1 MNFLAVGFLFG
12 LAAVAVPVLIHLIH
26 RQRYPDRRFT
36 TLRFF
41 DKTVKHNVIQRK
53 LIDRILLALR
63 VLALIALML
72 GLARPFFQT
81 TGSGGIGERRRSVAI
96 VLDNSPSMGRM
107 RDGKTLFDRAKTAAT
122 AVLDA
127 LQSNTGESAQADAGD
142 ARDRVELI
150 LTAGASTPL
159 YTSDKEALKRELAVR
174 TGQRLALLAEEKP
187 GAAGTAETTGAEWS
201 RPEFDADSA
210 RLLAAIDRAPAG
222 LALALVPLEPSE
234 PRLHYSIG
242 QIRAQLENARV
253 SAVPGDVRT
262 SVAKAARVLRESHD
276 GERRIVVLSDL
287 QKSKWQGEKF
297 EGLEGLSVTLGAID
311 PPAEAGANLAI
322 ENVTPAAREVVLG
335 QSVMCTAT
343 IRNYGNRP
351 SETAALSIVVGDRAQ
366 AAKIEIPPLAA
377 STSMLVSFPISAMTR
392 ERNLLCSAILKSSTD
407 TFDYDN
413 SWHFQI
419 GVRPPVTTL
428 CVNGAPGAALSDR
441 ETFFVMNALAPRPA
455 SDSATAGQGEN
466 LVDVRDC
473 DANDLKNQQLFQY
486 SVIVLC
492 GITTLEPDAREKLHR
507 FVSDGG
513 GLVIFPGSKAVL
525 DDYNAWGFLPA
536 KLLERKTGNFAY
548 VTSLADDAPAVAG
561 VKQRIGGGLN
571 ALSTNTWIALEPDT
585 QPGTRVL
592 ASLSA
597 PSFPA
602 LVQGRVGKGTVIL
615 SAVGSHVSDS
625 DWPLRPA
632 FVILTRTLVKYLGN
646 PAVALALEPNRI
658 VGEGAS
664 ALVPSEL
671 ATGTPALF
679 RLIQKEK
686 GVGYVSLPWNRTD
699 GASIAAA
706 SVILPRATET
716 GHFLLSVQP
725 GAAEGLIREPGLG
738 ARMAP
743 VSVNHGDR
751 ESTQGSMPMA
761 DAAALFS
768 GAKVSAKH
776 LTDADGESGIA
787 IADELTTGR
796 ELWRILLC
804 AALVFLLLE
813 TVVAARSRSETAN

>member
-1 MNFLAVGFLFG
+1 MSFLAIGFLFG
-12 LAAVAVPVLIHLIH
+12 LAAIAVPVLIHLIH

-107 RDGKTLFDRAKTAAT
+107 RDGKMLFDRAKTAAT
-122 AVLDA
+122 AVLDT
-127 LQSNTGESAQADAGD
+127 LQSNTGGSSQADADD
-142 ARDRVELI
+142 ACDRVELI
-150 LTAGASTPL
+150 LTAGHTMPL
-159 YTSDKEALKRELAVR
+159 YTADKQALKRELAAH
-174 TGQRLALLAEEKP
+174 TGQRLALLAEEKST
-187 GAAGTAETTGAEWS
+187 AAENAEWS
-201 RPEFDADSA
+201 RPEFDADPA

-222 LALALVPLEPSE
+222 LALALIPLEPSE
-234 PRLHYSIG
+234 PRLHYSIA
-242 QIRAQLENARV
+242 QVRAQLDRARV
-253 SAVPGDVRT
+253 SALPGDVRAA
-262 SVAKAARVLRESHD
+262 VAKAVRALHESND

-297 EGLEGLSVTLGAID
+297 DSLNGLSVTLEAID

-322 ENVTPAAREVVLG
+322 ENVSPAVREVVLG

-343 IRNYGNRP
+343 IRNYGSRP
-351 SETAALSIVVGDRAQ
+351 SETAALSIVVGDRVQ

-377 STSMLVSFPISAMTR
+377 TTSMLVSFPITAMTR

-413 SWHFQI
+413 TWYFQL

-428 CVNGAPGAALSDR
+428 CVNGAAGAALSDR

-492 GITTLEPDAREKLHR
+492 GVTTLEADAREKLHR

-513 GLVIFPGSKAVL
+513 GLMIFPGAKAVL

-536 KLLERKTGNFAY
+536 KMLERKTGNFVY
-548 VTSLADDAPAVAG
+548 VTSLADDALAVAG

-571 ALSTNTWIALEPDT
+571 ALSTNTWIALEPDA
-585 QPGTRVL
+585 QPGTCVL
-592 ASLSA
+592 ANLSA
-597 PSFPA
+597 PLSPA

-646 PAVALALEPNRI
+646 PVVALALEPNRI

-664 ALVPSEL
+664 ALVPPEL
-671 ATGTPALF
+671 VTGTPALF
-679 RLIQKEK
+679 RQIQKEK
-686 GVGYVSLPWNRTD
+686 GIGYVSLPWNRTD
-699 GASIAAA
+699 DKSVATA
-706 SVILPRATET
+706 SVILQSAAET

-743 VSVNHGDR
+743 VSVNHCNG
-751 ESTQGSMPMA
+751 ESIADSMPAA
-761 DAAALFS
+761 DVAALLS
-768 GAKVSAKH
+768 GAKVTTKH
-776 LTDADGESGIA
+776 LTDAAGESGLA
-787 IADELTTGR
+787 LAEDLDTGR
-796 ELWRILLC
+796 ELWRTLLC
-804 AALVFLLLE
+804 AALLFLLLE